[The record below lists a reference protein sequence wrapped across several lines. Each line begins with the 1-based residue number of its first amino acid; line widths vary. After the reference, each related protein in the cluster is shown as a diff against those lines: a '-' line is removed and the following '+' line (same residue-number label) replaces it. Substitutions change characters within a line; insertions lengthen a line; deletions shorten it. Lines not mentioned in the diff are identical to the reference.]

1 MIEGS
6 VKFNPEMI
14 VNMAQMKAAME
25 KREITY
31 NCIDAQYMLE
41 DIYSVI

>member
-1 MIEGS
+1 MIEGA

-14 VNMAQMKAAME
+14 ANMAQLKNAMD
-25 KREITY
+25 KREVTF

-41 DIYSVI
+41 DIYSMI